1 MPKAEDGME
10 AQGGAPQGGQP
21 QGDPMQQVMQMA
33 QQMAQEGA
41 DPMQIVQAL
50 MEQGVPPEA
59 IGQVLVQLGMP
70 EEQVQQVMQE
80 IMQGQP
86 QGEPQQEGQPMMEGG
101 GETHRMPD
109 GTIMPGKSHGIKR
122 MADGGQA
129 EQPQGGGDQMQQV
142 MQMAQ
147 QMAQEGA
154 EPAQI
159 VQALM
164 EQGVPPEAVAQV
176 LVQLG
181 VPEEQVQQVMQ
192 QVMQGAPQEGAPQ
205 GQPMMAEGGDYYD
218 YEENES
224 YENPVDTGGK
234 IFNEDNFVK
243 TKKKRNGR
251 TVQREISENRFNR
264 IQNRYDRR
272 NGDEENDDYTTVN
285 QGGNKSVSGIST
297 RPIMG
302 STGGFSS
309 DNPGIFNG
317 GVPSFMAEGGEQNQ
331 MMQQVAQALQEGM
344 QQSIESGMEQDKA
357 LEKVAGGIMSQLM
370 ESGMTKE
377 DAQSLIQDVMKQM
390 QGGGQ
395 GQPQGISGEQ
405 MMAKMGGTK
414 KDFAKLKRDN
424 IKMARKGGMITD
436 VFSEG
441 AKDVK
446 SLTNGITN
454 NLLKTMQTG
463 MVVNRLK
470 NSKLSN
476 SFDKID
482 NEIPQAYNGVE
493 TNNISRDSGGCFGS
507 NCFGESENNNGWY
520 DGHNAQGNRNRRG
533 NSFAG
538 QWASMNP
545 FFNMVDPRSFQGKG
559 ENIGQTFQQMI
570 SGFDPKTTDISI
582 NPIYKQKLFGR
593 GDKRHTDRNIIA
605 YDMNTS
611 RRNQGAPGVNQSN
624 NQVAPGASLEDTL
637 KKYNVTMEQYNNEP
651 SIAKYIQD
659 EINEGSDARKAQYDQ
674 NNPQGNRTPQFNM
687 NEGALN
693 SALNLNQGPN
703 SSLTR
708 SQARRREMDIGSNDG
723 KISNQ
728 ERFAY
733 MKGKVTDRVDQFR
746 NERPGRIAD
755 RKQRRSDRRFG
766 DDYIEYADGGQH
778 IGTPYRWDG
787 VENKFIPF
795 AKKGMVFN
803 KIGEGLEN
811 VGYKASDFLDIMNY
825 YENQNDTENR
835 FEPWNVSP
843 VGPSEK
849 GVYNQW
855 GEFGVDQRGADVLS
869 GTGSDWGSFNQTPQR
884 NFKNSFITGAYSKGG
899 LTRASKGMQTGS
911 EHYLTKAQEGML
923 VKAGYKIKRLY

>member
-10 AQGGAPQGGQP
+10 AQVGAPQGGQP

-86 QGEPQQEGQPMMEGG
+86 QGEPQQEGQPMMEDG

-122 MADGGQA
+122 MADGGQT

-154 EPAQI
+154 EPGQI

-192 QVMQGAPQEGAPQ
+192 QVMQSAPQEGAPQ
-205 GQPMMAEGGDYYD
+205 GQPMMSDGGDYYD
-218 YEENES
+218 SEDES

-234 IFNEDNFVK
+234 LFNKDNFVK
-243 TKKKRNGR
+243 TKEKRNGR

-272 NGDEENDDYTTVN
+272 NGDDDNDDYTTVN
-285 QGGNKSVSGIST
+285 RDGNKSVSGIST

-309 DNPGIFNG
+309 DGPGIFNG
-317 GVPSFMAEGGEQNQ
+317 GVPSFMAQGGQAMGEQDQQQQIQQLIMMFAEIQGQDPEEIMQ
-331 MMQQVAQALQEGM
+331 MLQQAEPKKQQEMLQQIAQVVQE
-344 QQSIESGMEQDKA
+344 S
-357 LEKVAGGIMSQLM
+357 
-370 ESGMTKE
+370 
-377 DAQSLIQDVMKQM
+377 
-390 QGGGQ
+390 Q
-395 GQPQGISGEQ
+395 GQPGEQ
-405 MMAKMGGTK
+405 MVAEMGGVK
-414 KDFAKLKRDN
+414 KEFAKLKRDE
-424 IKMARKGGMITD
+424 IKKARKGGMITD

-454 NLLKTMQTG
+454 GLLKTMQTG

-476 SFDKID
+476 SFDEID
-482 NEIPQAYNGVE
+482 NEIPQAAEGVDFYNSS
-493 TNNISRDSGGCFGS
+493 NGCFGG

-520 DGHNAQGNRNRRG
+520 DGYNAQGNQNRRG

-545 FFNMVDPRSFQGKG
+545 FFNMVDPRNFQGKG

-605 YDMNTS
+605 YDMNTY
-611 RRNQGAPGVNQSN
+611 RRNPAAPGVNQGNNQGAPGSN
-624 NQVAPGASLEDTL
+624 SLEDTL
-637 KKYNVTMEQYNNEP
+637 KKYGVTMEQYNSEP

-659 EINEGSDARKAQYDQ
+659 EVNSL
-674 NNPQGNRTPQFNM
+674 PPVTQGNGAPQFNM
-687 NEGALN
+687 NEGALDG
-693 SALNLNQGPN
+693 ALNLNKGPN
-703 SSLTR
+703 SSMTR
-708 SQARRREMDIGSNDG
+708 GQARRREMDIGVNDG
-723 KISNQ
+723 RISNQ
-728 ERFAY
+728 ERYAY
-733 MKGKVTDRVDQFR
+733 AKGKVTDRVDQFR
-746 NERPGRIAD
+746 NERPERIAD
-755 RKQRRSDRRFG
+755 RKQRRADRRFG
-766 DDYIEYADGGQH
+766 EDYIEYADGGQH

-787 VENKFIPF
+787 VANKFLPY
-795 AKKGMVFN
+795 AKKGMQFN
-803 KIGEGLEN
+803 KIASGVEDL
-811 VGYKASDFLDIMNY
+811 GYKVSDALSIMNH
-825 YENQNDTENR
+825 YENQNNTDNGFEN
-835 FEPWNVSP
+835 WNV
-843 VGPSEK
+843 GPEDPSVK
-849 GVYNQW
+849 GAY
-855 GEFGVDQRGADVLS
+855 DQQGRFVPDQVGADVLS
-869 GTGSDWGSFNQTPQR
+869 GTGSDIGSFNQTPQR

>member
-1 MPKAEDGME
+1 
-10 AQGGAPQGGQP
+10 
-21 QGDPMQQVMQMA
+21 
-33 QQMAQEGA
+33 
-41 DPMQIVQAL
+41 
-50 MEQGVPPEA
+50 
-59 IGQVLVQLGMP
+59 
-70 EEQVQQVMQE
+70 
-80 IMQGQP
+80 
-86 QGEPQQEGQPMMEGG
+86 
-101 GETHRMPD
+101 
-109 GTIMPGKSHGIKR
+109 
-122 MADGGQA
+122 
-129 EQPQGGGDQMQQV
+129 
-142 MQMAQ
+142 
-147 QMAQEGA
+147 
-154 EPAQI
+154 
-159 VQALM
+159 
-164 EQGVPPEAVAQV
+164 
-176 LVQLG
+176 
-181 VPEEQVQQVMQ
+181 
-192 QVMQGAPQEGAPQ
+192 
-205 GQPMMAEGGDYYD
+205 
-218 YEENES
+218 
-224 YENPVDTGGK
+224 
-234 IFNEDNFVK
+234 
-243 TKKKRNGR
+243 
-251 TVQREISENRFNR
+251 
-264 IQNRYDRR
+264 
-272 NGDEENDDYTTVN
+272 
-285 QGGNKSVSGIST
+285 
-297 RPIMG
+297 
-302 STGGFSS
+302 
-309 DNPGIFNG
+309 
-317 GVPSFMAEGGEQNQ
+317 
-331 MMQQVAQALQEGM
+331 
-344 QQSIESGMEQDKA
+344 
-357 LEKVAGGIMSQLM
+357 
-370 ESGMTKE
+370 
-377 DAQSLIQDVMKQM
+377 
-390 QGGGQ
+390 
-395 GQPQGISGEQ
+395 
-405 MMAKMGGTK
+405 MGGTK

-436 VFSEG
+436 VFSDG

-446 SLTNGITN
+446 SLTNGIIN
-454 NLLKTMQTG
+454 NLLKTTQTG
-463 MVVNRLK
+463 VVVNRLK

-482 NEIPQAYNGVE
+482 NEIPQAAEGVDFYNSS
-493 TNNISRDSGGCFGS
+493 NGCFGG

-637 KKYNVTMEQYNNEP
+637 KKYNITMEQYNNEP
-651 SIAKYIQD
+651 NIAKYIQD
-659 EINEGSDARKAQYDQ
+659 EINEGSDARKAQSDQ

-755 RKQRRSDRRFG
+755 RKQRRADRRFG